1 MNKPVCR
8 SRRRASLE
16 AQPLLPPFTQNTARI
31 RRVPLCCS
39 PGGFCMT
46 SKATILV
53 LLWTV
58 FVGALYIISS
68 VGFWYLI
75 SLILQS
81 FTESSL
87 LIPYYV
93 VLCGSSALCFI
104 FYPLS
109 GYFADVCC
117 GRFKTITASLAL
129 LLCSVFLSLIS
140 GMLYLSP
147 VGNTSKLVQ
156 FTIWLSC
163 LITAIIGVA
172 GYSANFIQFGL
183 DQLLDAPSHQ
193 QALFVHWAKWCYDLM
208 SIVIILLGI
217 MCHACDVIAQSFNTL
232 LEIIVSTV
240 ILLELMLTI
249 LLIVGCCK
257 RHWFYSEPGH
267 HNPYKMVIKVLNFA
281 RKHDYPLQ
289 RSAFTYCDDERP
301 SRLDF
306 GKQRF
311 GGPFTTEQVED
322 VKTFL
327 RIVVILLAVG
337 PVLNVFADTPSS
349 DFFFIFLNLHF
360 TSSEALCS
368 WNRII
373 INGGVLR
380 RIVST
385 IFITFYI
392 WIVFSVLRNRVPKI
406 LYRLGFGMLLHFLG
420 VVYVFVVDTTGHAL
434 YQGNDTQCIL
444 WFVPTSTGGYYD
456 VSSLDMHW
464 AVNIPTNFLFGIG
477 STLVTAT
484 IFEFISAQ
492 SPQSMK
498 GLLLGTYYALTGI
511 FQFITFLSLVPF
523 ISDRFLQH
531 YGQTGCLFG
540 YLVTICVL
548 TFIGLVVFAVAATK
562 YRYRERDDQPYD
574 QRFVI
579 DVYSRYLN
587 HTRNDESYS
596 DGESG

>member
-8 SRRRASLE
+8 SRGRASLE

-31 RRVPLCCS
+31 RVVPLCCS

-58 FVGALYIISS
+58 FVGALYIGFS
-68 VGFWYLI
+68 VGFCVVFSFILDLFTD
-75 SLILQS
+75 SLP
-81 FTESSL
+81 L
-87 LIPYYV
+87 LPYYIV
-93 VLCGSSALCFI
+93 VYSSSALCFI

-129 LLCSVFLSLIS
+129 LLCSMFLSLIS
-140 GMLYLSP
+140 GVLYFSP

-156 FTIWLSC
+156 FTIHC

-208 SIVIILLGI
+208 SIFIILLSTV
-217 MCHACDVIAQSFNTL
+217 CYACDVIAQSFNTL
-232 LEIIVSTV
+232 LEIFVSTV

-327 RIVVILLAVG
+327 RIVVINPLRMRSRVTVVVLCVCVCVCLSVTTLVARGLISAVQAWYQH
-337 PVLNVFADTPSS
+337 NQHDTAKVFNSWISLKT
-349 DFFFIFLNLHF
+349 
-360 TSSEALCS
+360 LCS
-368 WNRII
+368 KVM
-373 INGGVLR
+373 VLF
-380 RIVST
+380 T
-385 IFITFYI
+385 
-392 WIVFSVLRNRVPKI
+392 LR
-406 LYRLGFGMLLHFLG
+406 
-420 VVYVFVVDTTGHAL
+420 
-434 YQGNDTQCIL
+434 
-444 WFVPTSTGGYYD
+444 
-456 VSSLDMHW
+456 
-464 AVNIPTNFLFGIG
+464 
-477 STLVTAT
+477 
-484 IFEFISAQ
+484 SAR
-492 SPQSMK
+492 PYMK
-498 GLLLGTYYALTGI
+498 Y
-511 FQFITFLSLVPF
+511 
-523 ISDRFLQH
+523 
-531 YGQTGCLFG
+531 C
-540 YLVTICVL
+540 
-548 TFIGLVVFAVAATK
+548 
-562 YRYRERDDQPYD
+562 
-574 QRFVI
+574 
-579 DVYSRYLN
+579 
-587 HTRNDESYS
+587 SYS
-596 DGESG
+596 IRIRVMTRKR